1 LKYKIIVLVVLLVM
15 GSLLHCHD
23 WLGSD
28 KIAHFGSSMFLTCY
42 TTGFSRDIMGE
53 SRDNSYYLGVGMTL
67 SLGLGKEGFDRY
79 IQNEKWSWEDLAWD
93 LAGIACGLV
102 IINNQ
107 IME

>member
-1 LKYKIIVLVVLLVM
+1 LKNKIIVLIVLLLA

-28 KIAHFGSSMFLTCY
+28 KIAHFGTSMFLTSY
-42 TTGFSRDIMGE
+42 TSGCSNDILGE
-53 SRDNSYYLGVGMTL
+53 TRENSQYLGVGLTL

-102 IINNQ
+102 INNQ